1 MKILKNI
8 LILLVLILGLSSCWN
23 DIKEEEQKKH
33 NLNNIDEKQINYNIK
48 KLDKEWAELVIKY
61 FKSNDESVK
70 KELKKEI
77 EKHMLEIQ
85 WEISNIKWETI
96 EEKNREIQKITRKI
110 KLYKS
115 LGF

>member
-8 LILLVLILGLSSCWN
+8 LILLVLILGLSSCLNKTEDVKEKEYNLINTNWN
-23 DIKEEEQKKH
+23 QIKEK
-33 NLNNIDEKQINYNIK
+33 IK
-48 KLDKEWAELVIKY
+48 KLDKEWKILVIEY
-61 FKSNDESVK
+61 FSSDDEK
-70 KELKKEI
+70 KKMELEEKIK
-77 EKHMLEIQ
+77 KHMIDIEWWIKD
-85 WEISNIKWETI
+85 IKWETV